1 MVNDV
6 GFMISEEKDLALGPE
21 TKLDHSGLFCGR
33 SLFTVKRDRESFWLR
48 HQEGVKS
55 APVLAKELYTFLIGY
70 YSKSKECLKIGKIL
84 PDPLP

>member
-1 MVNDV
+1 MVNNL

-33 SLFTVKRDRESFWLR
+33 SLFTVKKDGESFWLR
-48 HQEGVKS
+48 HQKGVKS

-70 YSKSKECLKIGKIL
+70 YSKSKECLKIVKIL
-84 PDPLP
+84 TDPLP

>member
-33 SLFTVKRDRESFWLR
+33 SLFTVKRDRESF
-48 HQEGVKS
+48 
-55 APVLAKELYTFLIGY
+55 
-70 YSKSKECLKIGKIL
+70 
-84 PDPLP
+84 